1 MNLVQKIEEWLEDEV
16 ETYKEYEEDIGDVDS
31 FNDGILEGRHEAS
44 TNLLEQIKKWKKEL
58 GIETN

>member
-1 MNLVQKIEEWLEDEV
+1 MTVMNKVKEWLRDEV
-16 ETYKEYEEDIGDVDS
+16 TQYQEYADDIGDVDS
-31 FNDGILEGRHEAS
+31 FDDGILEGRHEAS